1 MPRYFL
7 EVAYKGTS
15 YSGFQTQENALTV
28 QAEIENAFSTLQR
41 ADVIMTGSSRTDAGV
56 HALQNFF
63 HFDFAESIHPQ
74 FVYKINAILPSAIV
88 VKSLREVE
96 ADAHC
101 RFDAVYRRYQYY
113 LYNTK
118 DPFLEDRAWFY
129 PYPLNK
135 ELLQKAAAVL
145 LEVEDFTSFSKR
157 NTQVKTFLCQLTE
170 SQWEEEQGCLIYR
183 VKGNRFLR
191 GMVRALVST
200 MLQVGREKITLGEF
214 EDIIAAKDCTRASFV
229 APPHG
234 LFLVEVGFLPFKT
247 Q

>member
-28 QAEIENAFSTLQR
+28 QAEIEKAFSTLQR

-96 ADAHC
+96 AAAHC
-101 RFDAVYRRYQYY
+101 RFDAVYRRYQYS
-113 LYNTK
+113 LYNNK

-234 LFLVEVGFLPFKT
+234 LFLVEVGFLPSKT

>member
-101 RFDAVYRRYQYY
+101 RFDAIYRRYQYS

-234 LFLVEVGFLPFKT
+234 LFLFEVGFLPSKT